1 MEFRSFPG
9 QMNPP
14 LPAFWF
20 QPVLELPKPDPRYVA
35 PLYKTSERAGNI
47 DLKQNNYVPIIV

>member
-1 MEFRSFPG
+1 MDKRTIPG

-20 QPVLELPKPDPRYVA
+20 QPVLELHKPDPRYVA
-35 PLYKTSERAGNI
+35 PLYKTSERAGTV
-47 DLKQNNYVPIIV
+47 LHIIYNSIWSN